1 MQTKQLGN
9 SDMHITPIGIGAWAM
24 GGGGWAFAWGPQDD
38 DESVAAIHAALDAG
52 INWIDTAAVYGLGH
66 SEEVVARALKGRSH
80 KPFVFTKCERV
91 WNERREIG
99 KSLKADSIRREVE
112 ASLRRLQL
120 DVIDLYQIHWPEPEE
135 DIEEGW
141 TAMAELQREGKVRWI
156 GVSNFNVD
164 HLRRAQAIAPITS
177 LQPPYSILAREIEEA
192 VLPYT
197 QAHGIGVIVYSPM
210 KSGLLSG
217 GMTRARIAAMPADD
231 FRRRTP
237 HFQEPRLTRNLEL
250 AELLRSIGRRH
261 DRMPGEVAIA
271 WTLRHPAV
279 AAAIVGMRSAKQ
291 VEGVIGAA
299 NFRLSG
305 EEVQEIEA
313 FLQASAG

>member
-66 SEEVVARALKGRSH
+66 SEEVVARALKGRSR

-112 ASLRRLQL
+112 ASLRRLHL

-141 TAMAELQREGKVRWI
+141 TAMAQLQREGKVRWI
-156 GVSNFNVD
+156 GVSNFGVD

-177 LQPPYSILAREIEEA
+177 LQPPYSILAREIEET
-192 VLPYT
+192 VLPYS
-197 QAHGIGVIVYSPM
+197 QQHGIGAIVYSPM

-217 GMTRARIAAMPADD
+217 AMTRARIAAMPADD

-237 HFQEPRLTRNLEL
+237 SFQEPQLTRNLEL
-250 AELLRSIGRRH
+250 AELLRTIGQRH
-261 DRMPGEVAIA
+261 GRTPGEVAIA

-299 NFRLSG
+299 DFRLSP

-313 FLQASAG
+313 FLRR

>member
-66 SEEVVARALKGRSH
+66 SEEVVARALKGRSR

-141 TAMAELQREGKVRWI
+141 TAMAQLQREGKVRWI
-156 GVSNFNVD
+156 GVSNFNLE

-177 LQPPYSILAREIEEA
+177 LQPPYSMLAREIEESI
-192 VLPYT
+192 LPYT
-197 QAHGIGVIVYSPM
+197 QQQGIGAIVYSPM

-217 GMTRARIAAMPADD
+217 AMTRERVAAMPADD
-231 FRRRTP
+231 WRRRTP

-250 AELLRSIGRRH
+250 AELLRAIGQRH
-261 DRMPGEVAIA
+261 GRTPGEVAIA

-279 AAAIVGMRSAKQ
+279 TAAIVGMRSARQ

-299 NFRLSG
+299 DFRLSV
-305 EEVQEIEA
+305 EEVGEIES
-313 FLQASAG
+313 FLQASAA

>member
-9 SDMHITPIGIGAWAM
+9 SDMHLTPIGIGAWAM

-38 DESVAAIHAALDAG
+38 DDSVAAIHAALDAG
-52 INWIDTAAVYGLGH
+52 LNWIDTAAVYGLGH
-66 SEEVVARALKGRSH
+66 SEEVVARALKGRSR
-80 KPFVFTKCERV
+80 KPLVFTKCERV

-120 DVIDLYQIHWPEPEE
+120 DTIDLYQIHWPEPEE

-141 TAMAELQREGKVRWI
+141 TAMAQLQREGKVRWI

-164 HLRRAQAIAPITS
+164 QLRRVRAIAPITS
-177 LQPPYSILAREIEEA
+177 LQPPYSIVSPEIEEA

-197 QAHGIGVIVYSPM
+197 QQHGIGVIVYSPM

-217 GMTRARIAAMPADD
+217 AMTRERVAAMPPDD
-231 FRRRTP
+231 HRRRMP
-237 HFQEPRLTRNLEL
+237 HFQEPRLTRNLQL
-250 AELLRSIGRRH
+250 AELLRAIGGRH
-261 DRMPGEVAIA
+261 GRTPGEVAIA
-271 WTLRHPAV
+271 WTLHHPAV
-279 AAAIVGMRSAKQ
+279 TAAIVGMRSAKQ

-299 NFRLSG
+299 DFRLSP
-305 EEVQEIEA
+305 EEVGEIEG
-313 FLQASAG
+313 FLQANAG